1 MITPL
6 SHLDHIFYISF
17 LKKLVKNKETKLFG
31 KKKKEMT
38 KKKKEILGFSLQIL
52 EITFGNWDY
61 GQGFSSVQS
70 QFVQLVVHP

>member
-1 MITPL
+1 
-6 SHLDHIFYISF
+6 
-17 LKKLVKNKETKLFG
+17 
-31 KKKKEMT
+31 MT